1 MDDAPHARDVTGN
14 TEKEPALRVFV
25 AGASGAIGTRL
36 VPMLI
41 DRGHQVIGTFR
52 SSPEKGE
59 HLRAL
64 AAEAIALDLLDAAAV
79 RKAVLDTRP
88 EAIVHQATA
97 LADGGYSRKLDK
109 TFAQTNRLRTEGTDT
124 LLTAAREAGVHR
136 FVAQSFAPYRYA
148 REGGM
153 VKTEEDPL
161 EPATPGGT
169 EKTFAAMAYL
179 DQAVTDYGGIA
190 LRYGGFYGNANDQL
204 LKPVRKRMFP
214 IIGNGAGVMSFVHL
228 DDAATATVLALEH
241 DGPSIYNIVDDD
253 PAALGEWLPVLANVL
268 GAKPPRHV
276 PAWVV
281 RLIAGED
288 GVRMGTQTRGAS
300 NAKAKRKLG
309 WILRYPSWRQ
319 GFVAAYSSTTQP
331 AVGPTG
337 GRDPGGAA
345 QSPRVAKQ

>member
-1 MDDAPHARDVTGN
+1 M
-14 TEKEPALRVFV
+14 RVFV

-36 VPMLI
+36 VPKLI
-41 DRGHQVIGTFR
+41 DQGHQVIGTYR
-52 SSPEKGE
+52 SSPEKAE

-64 AAEAIALDLLDAAAV
+64 GAEAIALDLLDAPAV
-79 RKAVLDTRP
+79 LKAVLDTKP
-88 EAIVHQATA
+88 DAIVHEATA
-97 LADGGYSRKLDK
+97 LADGGFSRKLDK
-109 TFAQTNRLRTEGTDT
+109 TFAQTNRLRTEGTDS
-124 LLTAAREAGVHR
+124 LLAAAREAGVRR

-190 LRYGGFYGNANDQL
+190 LRYGGFYGNPNDQL

-214 IIGNGAGVMSFVHL
+214 IIGNGAGVMSYVHL
-228 DDAATATVLALEH
+228 DDAAAATVLALEH
-241 DGPSIYNIVDDD
+241 DGPGIYNIVDDE
-253 PAALGEWLPVLANVL
+253 PAALREWLPVLAHVL
-268 GAKPPRHV
+268 GAKPPRHI

-300 NAKAKRKLG
+300 NAKAKRELG
-309 WILRYPSWRQ
+309 WTLAYPSWRQ
-319 GFVAAYSSTTQP
+319 GFVAAYASNTEP
-331 AVGPTG
+331 AEGPIG
-337 GRDPGGAA
+337 GRELGGAPR
-345 QSPRVAKQ
+345 SPRVAKP